1 MPNWTS
7 GRQIVRWLLRV
18 TAVATPIALV
28 CYLFLDQLCLLA
40 LNLWVERIPHATI
53 EIVAFDAQGRRLD
66 SVAFFRTWRPA
77 LIIRDLGGSPRFGLQ
92 YGLGVPKVAIPP
104 AETVRLEMLWPV
116 PGFGKVVVTA
126 DNQGRG
132 YQVSLRERLR
142 IELLPELARSQL
154 AQLDRWVVGHS
165 QGRCASSQADS
176 EIASAQKLSAEV
188 GRSADARQRAM
199 LSLRTLGI
207 SLVAGEQEVLA
218 EARRS
223 IEQHRHGTLVVKVQ
237 DVRGR
242 PLSDARVQLTETRPA
257 FQFGVFSDGYD
268 TNTIARLKALGLN
281 YAELFMT
288 WNRTQPSL
296 GVFSLDQFDSV
307 FNPEPLAEN
316 GFTLCGHALVWLARG
331 ELPAYMNAMRGNR
344 DALVA
349 EVREHVAHVVKHYK
363 DRVQIWEAIN
373 EGHTAWARW
382 GLNDSAIDEVVK
394 AASEEIRRN
403 APSALIRIE
412 LTLPL
417 GEDVSLK
424 HYPFM
429 PLLSFGRIA
438 AASSDPYEFA
448 ARLVRRGV
456 PYDILALQFYNG
468 AWVDVAGGVQVPAI
482 DLLRFAA
489 ELDRYAALGK
499 PLQVAEIAVGSSH
512 RRSSLESWWHA
523 RATEQTQADYLEDVF
538 TIAYA
543 DPRVEGINWWG
554 LYDEYRFVED
564 GGLFDLSKRPKPAA
578 ERLRRLLR
586 SWHSEGEMTTG
597 ADGSISFRGSSGDY
611 RIDAQSGTR
620 YAVTAGHIS
629 QGSTETVVLQMPLEQ
644 GSAATSAISH
654 EFHGSAVRYRSAEVV
669 FPLHTERR

>member
-1 MPNWTS
+1 MPNMTRGWH
-7 GRQIVRWLLRV
+7 VVHWLLWV
-18 TAVATPIALV
+18 TAVATPLALV

-40 LNLWVERIPHATI
+40 LNLWVERFPHATI
-53 EIVAFDAQGRRLD
+53 EIVAFDAQGRQLD
-66 SVAFFRTWRPA
+66 SVEFFRTWRPA
-77 LIIRDLGGSPRFGLQ
+77 LIIRDLSGSPRFGLQ
-92 YGLGVPKVAIPP
+92 YGLGVPKVAVPR

-132 YQVSLRERLR
+132 YQPGAQEGLR
-142 IELLPELARSQL
+142 IELLPEFARSQL
-154 AQLDRWVVGHS
+154 AQFDRWVVGHS
-165 QGRCASSQADS
+165 QGRCASSQANS
-176 EIASAQKLSAEV
+176 EISSAQKLAAEV
-188 GRSADARQRAM
+188 GRSADSRQRAM
-199 LSLRTLGI
+199 LSLRALGI
-207 SLVAGEQEVLA
+207 SLLAGEQEVLA

-223 IEQHRHGTLVVKVQ
+223 IEQHRRGTLMVRVQ

-242 PLSDARVQLTETRPA
+242 PLSHARVQLSETRPA

-268 TNTIARLKALGLN
+268 ADTIARLKSLGLN

-288 WNRTQPSL
+288 WNRTQPSP
-296 GVFSLDQFDSV
+296 GIFSLDQFDSV
-307 FNPEPLAEN
+307 FNPAALADN
-316 GFTLCGHALVWLARG
+316 DFTLCGHALVWLARG

-344 DALVA
+344 EALVA

-382 GLNDSAIDEVVK
+382 GLDDDAIDEVAK
-394 AASEEIRRN
+394 AASEEIRKN
-403 APSALIRIE
+403 APSAQIRIE

-429 PLLSFGRIA
+429 PLVSLGRIG

-489 ELDRYAALGK
+489 ELERYATLGK

-512 RRSSLESWWHA
+512 RRSALESWWHE
-523 RATEQTQADYLEDVF
+523 RATEQTQADYLEAVF

-543 DPRVEGINWWG
+543 EPRVEGINWWG

-564 GGLFDLSKRPKPAA
+564 GGLFDLSRRPKPAA
-578 ERLRRLLR
+578 ERLRSLLQ

-597 ADGSISFRGSSGDY
+597 TDGSISFRGSSGDY
-611 RIDAQSGTR
+611 RIAAQSGMTH
-620 YAVTAGHIS
+620 AVTTGHIS
-629 QGSTETVVLQMPLEQ
+629 QGSTETVVLRMPLEQ
-644 GSAATSAISH
+644 GTAPISSISH
-654 EFHGSAVRYRSAEVV
+654 EFDGAAIRRRAAEVA
-669 FPLHTERR
+669 FPLRTEER